1 MTRPPREPAT
11 AARRHRVASRLRGFR
26 TPVLRAPGGLLSIQ
40 ETVRRDTL
48 ADPDASAATGGWSP
62 TLVCT
67 AAPHLALDKT
77 VNANNH
83 AVKRSPYYGLITPET

>member
-1 MTRPPREPAT
+1 VPHPPPGPAT
-11 AARRHRVASRLRGFR
+11 AARRYRTASQLRGFR
-26 TPVLRAPGGLLSIQ
+26 SHVLSHVSEGSSSIQ
-40 ETVRRDTL
+40 ETAWRAT
-48 ADPDASAATGGWSP
+48 PASAVTGGWSP

-77 VNANNH
+77 VNANNR

>member
-1 MTRPPREPAT
+1 MMPVIRIDG
-11 AARRHRVASRLRGFR
+11 LRGR
-26 TPVLRAPGGLLSIQ
+26 
-40 ETVRRDTL
+40 
-48 ADPDASAATGGWSP
+48 SAAHPQVDRGALAVIREWNP
-62 TLVCT
+62 TAVYT